1 LVSFGARFK
10 ELRKNK
16 RLTQQELTDKINEQF
31 QFTISKSSISAYE
44 NDISIP
50 EMNTLISFAE
60 FFEVSIDYL
69 LGRSNIKNPNVE
81 VYAQAFHSIS
91 TEELTQEEVD
101 LLENMI
107 EQFKKNRGIRK

>member
-1 LVSFGARFK
+1 MATFGERFK
-10 ELRKNK
+10 SLRTEKG
-16 RLTQQELTDKINEQF
+16 LTQQQLADKINSLHNLSF
-31 QFTISKSSISAYE
+31 GKSSISLYE
-44 NDISIP
+44 NDKGAP
-50 EMNTLISFAE
+50 ELAALEKFAD
-60 FFEVSIDYL
+60 FFEVGIDYL
-69 LGRSNIKNPNVE
+69 LGRTNIKNPNVE

>member
-1 LVSFGARFK
+1 MQTLGQRIK
-10 ELRKNK
+10 KLRIELDLN
-16 RLTQQELTDKINEQF
+16 QQEFTKQFNDKYNYSLTKAAISHYETDKRTPE
-31 QFTISKSSISAYE
+31 ISVIRH
-44 NDISIP
+44 
-50 EMNTLISFAE
+50 FAE
-60 FFEVSIDYL
+60 FFNVSLDYL
-69 LGRSNIKNPNVE
+69 LGASNIKNPNVE